1 MRSKVPSALSRGYDA
16 VYIAA
21 KLGLE
26 TVGMDISPTAIRAAR
41 L

>member
-1 MRSKVPSALSRGYDA
+1 MKLRVLSVLLRGYDA

-26 TVGMDISPTAIRAAR
+26 TVGMDISPTAINAAR